1 MLPANFFPAS
11 QLWVLTLLMWAGLV
25 VQPVPAHAPAHH
37 AGTAPEDLPQEKN
50 PTVVQKVQ
58 KHGDPVEFLLP
69 TPDGSPLDA
78 EQLRGKAVLLCFIA
92 HGSPLM
98 RLLLRQMN
106 TIADNH
112 PQVTLC
118 LILTNGTQPRDRDFI
133 SDADLKT
140 WRDQLH
146 ITYPIARDPRGTLLF
161 QRLNLSVIPS
171 FVLLRKDGT
180 VAVKREGLDLT
191 TTLAEQMRADLL
203 RVVQPD

>member
-1 MLPANFFPAS
+1 MLPTKSFPAS
-11 QLWVLTLLMWAGLV
+11 QSWALTLFLWAGLV
-25 VQPVPAHAPAHH
+25 VQPVPAHNLAGHPGAAPA
-37 AGTAPEDLPQEKN
+37 DLPQEKN

-58 KHGDPVEFLLP
+58 KQGDPVEFLLP

-92 HGSPLM
+92 HGSPMM

-106 TIADNH
+106 TLADNH

-118 LILTNGTQPRDRDFI
+118 LVLTNGTQPRDRDFI
-133 SDADLKT
+133 SDADLKS

-146 ITYPIARDPRGTLLF
+146 LTYPVARDPRGNLLF

>member
-1 MLPANFFPAS
+1 MLPTKSFPAGRS
-11 QLWVLTLLMWAGLV
+11 WVLTLLLWAGLV
-25 VQPVPAHAPAHH
+25 VQPVPAHNLTGYP
-37 AGTAPEDLPQEKN
+37 GTATEDLPQEKN

-58 KHGDPVEFLLP
+58 KQGDPVEFLLP

-112 PQVTLC
+112 PQVMLC
-118 LILTNGTQPRDRDFI
+118 LVLTNGTQPRDRDFI
-133 SDADLKT
+133 SDADLKS

-146 ITYPIARDPRGTLLF
+146 LSYPVARDPRGNLLF

>member
-1 MLPANFFPAS
+1 MLPTKSFPAGRS
-11 QLWVLTLLMWAGLV
+11 WVLTLLLWAGLV
-25 VQPVPAHAPAHH
+25 VQPVPAHNLTGYP
-37 AGTAPEDLPQEKN
+37 GTATEDLPQEKN

-58 KHGDPVEFLLP
+58 KQGDPVEFLLP

-78 EQLRGKAVLLCFIA
+78 EQLRGKAVLLCFTA

-118 LILTNGTQPRDRDFI
+118 LVLTNSTQPRDRDFI

-146 ITYPIARDPRGTLLF
+146 LTYPVARDPRGTLLF

-191 TTLAEQMRADLL
+191 TNLAEQMRADLL

>member
-1 MLPANFFPAS
+1 MLPTKSFPAS
-11 QLWVLTLLMWAGLV
+11 RSWVLTLLLWAGLA
-25 VQPVPAHAPAHH
+25 VQPVPAHNLAGHS
-37 AGTAPEDLPQEKN
+37 GTAPEDLPQEKN

-58 KHGDPVEFLLP
+58 KQGDPVEFLLP

-118 LILTNGTQPRDRDFI
+118 LVLTNGTQPRDRDFI
-133 SDADLKT
+133 SDADLKS

-146 ITYPIARDPRGTLLF
+146 LTYPIARDPRGNLLF

-191 TTLAEQMRADLL
+191 TNLAEQMRADLL